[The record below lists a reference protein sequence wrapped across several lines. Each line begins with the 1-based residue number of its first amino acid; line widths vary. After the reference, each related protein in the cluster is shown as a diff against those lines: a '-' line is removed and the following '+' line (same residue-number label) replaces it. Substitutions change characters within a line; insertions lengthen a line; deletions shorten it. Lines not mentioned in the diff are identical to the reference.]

1 MASEHYRQS
10 IGGTSFLCR
19 HLMPGLEREFVHD
32 AKDLLIRLGHAGS
45 VEVLANFAKNIA
57 TRGIERA
64 HRDGVGIGF
73 GVLAG
78 DS

>member
-1 MASEHYRQS
+1 
-10 IGGTSFLCR
+10 
-19 HLMPGLEREFVHD
+19 
-32 AKDLLIRLGHAGS
+32 LGHAGS

-57 TRGIERA
+57 TLGIERA

-73 GVLAG
+73 GVSAG